1 MNKKYLKYNKGFT
14 LVELMVSMSIFMIV
28 VLMALGALLIISG
41 NAKKS
46 RALHQSIDNVNFAM
60 ENMTREFRTG
70 TNYDCISTGSIVLPA
85 SVTADCTDGIAVA
98 FTPQEHSSSDAMYFF
113 DDLEHSL
120 KKCTSSGSS
129 TSCIN
134 ITSSDVSVDNVKF
147 FVKGTDLPSVGEY
160 TQPSIYM
167 IVKGHVTSGTDQQDF
182 SLQTMASQ
190 RSAE

>member
-41 NAKKS
+41 NAKKA

-70 TNYDCISTGSIVLPA
+70 TNYDCISTGSIKLP
-85 SVTADCTDGIAVA
+85 SEVTADCVEGVAVA
-98 FTPQEHSSSDAMYFF
+98 FTPQEHSSSDTMYFF
-113 DDLEHSL
+113 DKDKGTLE
-120 KKCTSSGSS
+120 KCTSVGAS
-129 TSCIN
+129 TNCID
-134 ITSSDVSVDNVKF
+134 ITSSDVFIDNVKF